1 MIAVI
6 KTGGKQYRVSEND
19 VLKVEKL
26 GKKAGNEVV
35 LKDVLLV
42 SDDEGKKVSLGTPTV
57 SGAQV
62 TCKVLEEKQA
72 KKVVVVKYK
81 SKTRYHRTKG
91 HRQWYTKLQIQKIT
105 A

>member
-6 KTGGKQYRVSEND
+6 KTGGKQYKVKEKD
-19 VLKVEKL
+19 IIKVEKL
-26 GKKAGNEVV
+26 GKKEGSEIT

-42 SDDEGKKVSLGTPTV
+42 SDEEGKKVSLGTPNV
-57 SGAQV
+57 KGAKV
-62 TCKVLEEKQA
+62 TAKVLEEKQD
-72 KKVVVVKYK
+72 KKILVVKYK

-105 A
+105 V

>member
-6 KTGGKQYRVSEND
+6 KTGGKQYKVEEKD
-19 VLKVEKL
+19 IIKVEKL
-26 GKKAGNEVV
+26 GKKEGSEVT

-42 SDDEGKKVSLGTPTV
+42 SDETGKKISLGTPMV
-57 SGAQV
+57 KGAKV
-62 TCKVLEEKQA
+62 TAKVLEEKQD
-72 KKVVVVKYK
+72 KKVTVVKYK

-105 A
+105 V

>member
-6 KTGGKQYRVSEND
+6 KTGGKQYKVKEKD
-19 VLKVEKL
+19 ILKVEKL
-26 GKKAGNEVV
+26 GKKEGDEVT

-42 SDDEGKKVSLGTPTV
+42 SDDEGKKISLGTPNV
-57 SGAQV
+57 KGAQV
-62 TCKVLEEKQA
+62 VCKVLEEKQA
-72 KKVVVVKYK
+72 KKVMVVKYK

>member
-6 KTGGKQYRVSEND
+6 KTGRKQYKVEEKD
-19 VLKVEKL
+19 IIKVEKL
-26 GKKAGNEVV
+26 GKKEGSEVT

-42 SDDEGKKVSLGTPTV
+42 SDETGKKISLGTPMV
-57 SGAQV
+57 KGAKV
-62 TCKVLEEKQA
+62 TAKVLEEKQD
-72 KKVVVVKYK
+72 KKVTVVKYK

-105 A
+105 V

>member
-6 KTGGKQYRVSEND
+6 KTGGKQYKVKEND

-26 GKKAGNEVV
+26 GKKEGDEVT

-42 SDDEGKKVSLGTPTV
+42 SDDEGKKISLGTPNV
-57 SGAQV
+57 KGAQV
-62 TCKVLEEKQA
+62 VCKVLEEKQA
-72 KKVVVVKYK
+72 KKVMVVKYK

-105 A
+105 G

>member
-6 KTGGKQYRVSEND
+6 KTGGKQYKVKEND

-26 GKKAGNEVV
+26 GKKEGDEVT

-42 SDDEGKKVSLGTPTV
+42 SDDTGKKISLGTPNV
-57 SGAQV
+57 KGAQV
-62 TCKVLEEKQA
+62 VCKVLEEKQA
-72 KKVVVVKYK
+72 KKVMVVKYK

-105 A
+105 G